1 LRSLHTAQYTK
12 YVAVLVNA
20 RERARL
26 TQQELAQRLGK
37 PQSFVSKYE
46 RRERR
51 LDVPEFI
58 AVAHAMGVN
67 AKALFG
73 KIETALASK

>member
-1 LRSLHTAQYTK
+1 
-12 YVAVLVNA
+12 LVKA
-20 RERARL
+20 RNRAGI

-51 LDVPEFI
+51 IDVPEFI
-58 AVAHAMGVN
+58 AIAQAMGVS
-67 AKALFG
+67 AKALLG
-73 KIETALASK
+73 RIETALAAIK

>member
-1 LRSLHTAQYTK
+1 
-12 YVAVLVNA
+12 LVEARANA
-20 RERARL
+20 GI
-26 TQQELAQRLGK
+26 TQLELAQRLGK

-58 AVAHAMGVN
+58 AVAKAMSIKPVR
-67 AKALFG
+67 L
-73 KIETALASK
+73 LAQVEAAISD